1 MCGMAW
7 AGGGELG
14 RGVYFLMVFEIKTPQ
29 VIFDLK
35 KFILC
40 HGGVAGAGVIIY
52 V

>member
-1 MCGMAW
+1 MWHGVG
-7 AGGGELG
+7 GGGELG

-35 KFILC
+35 KLILC